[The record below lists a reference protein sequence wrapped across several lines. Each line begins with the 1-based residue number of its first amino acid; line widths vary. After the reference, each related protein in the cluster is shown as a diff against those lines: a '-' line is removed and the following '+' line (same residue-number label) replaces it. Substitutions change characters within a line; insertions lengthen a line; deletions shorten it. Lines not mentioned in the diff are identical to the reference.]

1 MNYFVIERGEI
12 YRDHIVIRDN
22 EKNDVVFEN
31 YLDMTY
37 KEMQS
42 QKDLDDFVVAIMD
55 ATNVIAPDVNDQT
68 IITLI
73 GEDDL
78 FIWSIIM
85 GTIDGEIRYNLINWK
100 ADGKKYRYQPLDK

>member
-1 MNYFVIERGEI
+1 MSYFVIERGEI
-12 YRDHIVIRDN
+12 YRDHVVILDN
-22 EKNDVVFEN
+22 EKNIVFEN

-42 QKDLDDFVVAIMD
+42 QKDLDDFVVAIMGAAD
-55 ATNVIAPDVNDQT
+55 EMAPDMNDHT

-78 FIWSIIM
+78 FIWSIII
-85 GTIDGEIRYNLINWK
+85 GTVNEALRYRLVNWK
-100 ADGKKYRYQPLDK
+100 ADGKNYRYEPLDK